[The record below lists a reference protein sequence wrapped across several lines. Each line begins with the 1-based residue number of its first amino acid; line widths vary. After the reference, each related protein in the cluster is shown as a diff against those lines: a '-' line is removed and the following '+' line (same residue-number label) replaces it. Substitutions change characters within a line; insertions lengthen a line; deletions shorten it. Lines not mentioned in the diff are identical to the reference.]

1 MEPAEKPHILIVDDD
16 ARLRQLLQRYL
27 SEQGWH
33 VTTAQD
39 ANDARHKLDYFVYD
53 AAIIDVMMPG
63 ENGMQLTQSIK
74 QNHRLPV
81 LLLTAMSEVE
91 DRVMGL
97 ESGADDY
104 LGKPFEPREL
114 MLRLRNIMKRTTLV
128 AAVSQQT
135 VEFGDYRFDTDK
147 LTLTHHDQLVA
158 LTMSESMLL
167 RELARN
173 IGVAVSRS
181 DLARDAQTEVANERS
196 VDVLITRLRR
206 KIEPDAARPV
216 YILTV
221 RGEGYVLRG

>member
-1 MEPAEKPHILIVDDD
+1 
-16 ARLRQLLQRYL
+16 
-27 SEQGWH
+27 
-33 VTTAQD
+33 
-39 ANDARHKLDYFVYD
+39 
-53 AAIIDVMMPG
+53 
-63 ENGMQLTQSIK
+63 
-74 QNHRLPV
+74 
-81 LLLTAMSEVE
+81 
-91 DRVMGL
+91 MGL

-128 AAVSQQT
+128 AAASQQM